1 MCKSVCDIC
10 NVKLHTAAWENVAR
24 MWHAV
29 FGFKTIFDLGCAGT
43 SSEKFVYI
51 ARERLVL
58 ISVSGQFGF

>member
-1 MCKSVCDIC
+1 
-10 NVKLHTAAWENVAR
+10 